1 MYMCFGG
8 VYTRHA
14 TVWGQRTALLGLMV
28 SSSTIWVLGAE
39 LKLWGLRTG
48 AFAHE
53 VTSQLHKVLLHEK
66 KKQSG
71 HKRIMVRYCHAP
83 GITTAGEREAYHTFR
98 NSLSCMTKVQLLN
111 TIRNKGD
118 SSFSWVHLL
127 INRAVTV
134 YEIVGM
140 TLIRLLGYKTVVCR
154 LLELR
159 SCFCCCYNHS
169 VLNADVLIS

>member
-1 MYMCFGG
+1 MFWWCLHTPCHCVRSEDSFAG
-8 VYTRHA
+8 VNGLFFYHMSPGSWTQVVR
-14 TVWGQRTALLGLMV
+14 LGDWCLCRR
-28 SSSTIWVLGAE
+28 SHLPAAQSL
-39 LKLWGLRTG
+39 
-48 AFAHE
+48 
-53 VTSQLHKVLLHEK
+53 VTWKK
-66 KKQSG
+66 NKKQSG
-71 HKRIMVRYCHAP
+71 HKRILVRYCHAP

-98 NSLSCMTKVQLLN
+98 NSMSCMTKVQLLN

-140 TLIRLLGYKTVVCR
+140 TLISLLGYKTVVCR

-159 SCFCCCYNHS
+159 SCARCCYNHS
-169 VLNADVLIS
+169 VLNADVLTS